1 MIDDPENNR
10 RESAQKERNEPE
22 LSRRSFLNRMTIAG
36 VGLGAVVVL
45 GMRETAARIA
55 PAADTAPLNPA
66 AGAEAT
72 EAETAQLGEAVELE
86 VDPDDPATHFAQYWR
101 RRRRRYWR
109 RRRRYWRRGYRR
121 YWRRRRRWRR
131 RYWRRRYW

>member
-1 MIDDPENNR
+1 MNDDPENNR
-10 RESAQKERNEPE
+10 REPEQKERNEPE
-22 LSRRSFLNRMTIAG
+22 LSRRSFLNRLTIAG

-45 GMRETAARIA
+45 GIRDSDARIE
-55 PAADTAPLNPA
+55 PATSTAPINP
-66 AGAEAT
+66 AGAES
-72 EAETAQLGEAVELE
+72 EETQLTDSAELE
-86 VDPDDPATHFAQYWR
+86 VDPDDPTTHFAQYWR

-109 RRRRYWRRGYRR
+109 RRRRWYRRGYRR